1 MTHALKASAFLL
13 AVLPFVA
20 GATPY
25 DGTYR
30 QAANSECGLVGVD
43 GAAIKIEDG
52 IFYGVGMQCLM
63 SRPVNVVDMDATLY
77 TMECSGGGDVW
88 AERAMIMDGPG
99 DGSIFVIWNG
109 YVFRYSRCPDAT
121 D

>member
-1 MTHALKASAFLL
+1 MTRILRASALL
-13 AVLPFVA
+13 FAALPLAA

-30 QAANSECGLVGVD
+30 QAANAECGLVGVD
-43 GAAIKIEDG
+43 GAAIKIDDG

-63 SRPVNVVDMDATLY
+63 ARPVSVVDMDATLY

-88 AERAMIMDGPG
+88 SERAMIMHGPG

-109 YVFRYSRCPDAT
+109 YVFRYSRCPNPVE
-121 D
+121 